1 MTLIDFARDEMR
13 RAGLYDDDCDYG
25 SGEVAKCVEAMVAAF
40 AAFGHSGGSADMTLG
55 IFDKVARFKLL
66 TPISSDA
73 SEWMD
78 VSDVSGQPMWQNR
91 RSSSCFSKDGGQT
104 WYDLD
109 ALPGA
114 SHAV

>member
-1 MTLIDFARDEMR
+1 MALLEFARDEMR
-13 RAGLYDDDCDYG
+13 RAGLYDADCDYG
-25 SGEVAKCVEAMVAAF
+25 AGEIAQCVEKMVAAF
-40 AAFGHSGGSADMTLG
+40 AQFGHSGGSADMTLG
-55 IFDKVARFKLL
+55 VFDRVIRHQTL
-66 TPISSDA
+66 TPITSDP

-91 RSSSCFSKDGGQT
+91 RSPSVFSKDGGQT